1 MYDTVTIAQCGLVSQ
16 PRDPGAEPCHVHLVA
31 DWVGKVIGYIWHF
44 GPCCIL
50 IPRWMEDIPEVCA
63 AAARVPCIGCRM
75 FD

>member
-31 DWVGKVIGYIWHF
+31 DWVVKVIGYIWRF

-50 IPRWMEDIPEVCA
+50 ILRWMEDIPEDQ
-63 AAARVPCIGCRM
+63 IGRGMRSGCSRSM
-75 FD
+75 